1 MPNIFVTY
9 ASEHGSTAGI
19 ARTIAAVLRENML
32 DVELKRMEEAPDDLC
47 EFDAVILGSAVYIG
61 EWLPKAVDFL
71 LKHHEKLAQ
80 CPTWVFSSGPT
91 GEETHDELVDG
102 QILPTDLQP
111 LIDKLN
117 PRDITV
123 FSGKID
129 LRRLTQKERA
139 MVKQKG
145 IAKGDYRDWPAI
157 RAWAQEIANVL
168 KQTQGETEPLED
180 QPSFSPE

>member
-19 ARTIAAVLRENML
+19 ARTIATVLRENML
-32 DVELKRMEEAPDDLC
+32 DVELKRMEEAPENLC
-47 EFDAVILGSAVYIG
+47 DFDAVILGSAVYIG

-71 LKHHEKLAQ
+71 LKHHEKLAE

-91 GEETHDELVDG
+91 GDETHDELADG
-102 QILPTDLQP
+102 DILPPDLRP

-117 PRDITV
+117 PRDVKV

-129 LRRLTQKERA
+129 LRRLTQQERVL
-139 MVKQKG
+139 VKKKG
-145 IAKGDYRDWPAI
+145 IAKGDYRDWQVI
-157 RAWAQEIANVL
+157 RTWAQDIATTL
-168 KQTQGETEPLED
+168 KETAEVRGEQTELSAE
-180 QPSFSPE
+180 

>member
-1 MPNIFVTY
+1 MPTVFVTY

-19 ARTIAAVLRENML
+19 ARTIAAVLRENTF
-32 DVELKRMEEAPDDLC
+32 DVDLKRMEEAPDDIC
-47 EFDAVILGSAVYIG
+47 KYDAIILGSAVYIG

-71 LKHHEKLAQ
+71 LKHHEKLSA

-91 GEETHDELVDG
+91 GEEVDSLVDG

-111 LIDKLN
+111 LIDKLQ
-117 PRDITV
+117 PRDVVV

-129 LRRLTQKERA
+129 LRRLTQHERT

-145 IAKGDYRDWPAI
+145 IPKGDYRDWPAI
-157 RAWAQEIANVL
+157 RTWAQEIAKTL
-168 KQTQGETEPLED
+168 KDEIKPPEPVEDAALE
-180 QPSFSPE
+180 